1 MRQARCLRVRR
12 GGILDRRFASLTTRQ
27 VAGSGEWT
35 HGLTRDESI
44 RLVVYKDSCGQ
55 SWAVHELGLGAQL
68 LRNAQAVQTRI
79 NSLEDGALPP
89 KTRLVWVA
97 AVGVRV
103 QLARADARP
112 WQLCVRLPIR
122 LRG

>member
-1 MRQARCLRVRR
+1 MCAKLVVCGCAAEDLRSSIHIFDDET
-12 GGILDRRFASLTTRQ
+12 GCWQ
-27 VAGSGEWT
+27 WT

-89 KTRLVWVA
+89 KTRIVWVA